1 MKTLFKSLV
10 FFSKAYV
17 FVFVLFIALF
27 LGEICLN
34 GFESGRFFNLIEN
47 IAFSSILFAFTSLL
61 IRPRKVVVLKMTHA
75 FIFLIVLIEGLYFLS
90 FNAEVSSSAIFIA
103 LDSNGNEVGEFFKFN
118 FKWQHVVFL
127 IYLVFNFIFSWKYFF
142 PKKENT
148 KTKHWYVFQVFV
160 IALGIMLLT
169 KEKIHQYNF
178 PYVLYRSVNEYNK
191 ERILINQLNADYSPF
206 EEVQAQSKLTTET
219 HIVVIGES
227 TSRLHFGLY
236 GYERQTTP
244 RLQEIADE
252 LFVFDD
258 VVSGET
264 YTVGSLVK
272 ALMIEEKN
280 TYVGNVLQLFNQA
293 GYQTYWLSN
302 QPPIGIYETLI
313 TKIALSANYSRF
325 MTTESPNKRMNYDEV
340 LLERLDAVLK
350 ESAPRKIIFL
360 HLMGTHAN
368 YKYRYPKSF
377 DVFSTND
384 ASEKQQTIDQYDNAV
399 LYNDYIVREI
409 IEKAR
414 RTDIPSS
421 VIYFSDHGE
430 EVYDSID
437 FAGHSANGYFSYNLI
452 EIPFLYWNSMNNEIS
467 KQFLQRPFILNDL
480 SHTLANLYRID
491 TKQID
496 STKSIFS
503 KAFKARQRIVRDTII
518 VN

>member
-1 MKTLFKSLV
+1 MKKLFKS
-10 FFSKAYV
+10 FITFSRAYV
-17 FVFVLFIALF
+17 FIFVSFISLF
-27 LGEICLN
+27 LIEIFLN
-34 GFESGRFFNLIEN
+34 GYELSRFFNLIEN
-47 IAFSSILFAFTSLL
+47 IAFTSTLFAFTTLL
-61 IRPRKVVVLKMTHA
+61 IGYRKVVVQKIIYA
-75 FIFLIVLIEGLYFLS
+75 FIFLIVLLEGLYFLS
-90 FNAEVSSSAIFIA
+90 FKAEISSSAIFIA
-103 LDSNGNEVGEFFKFN
+103 LDSNSNEVGEFFKFN
-118 FKWQHVVFL
+118 FKWEHVIFL
-127 IYLVFNFIFSWKYFF
+127 ISLVFNFIFSWTFF
-142 PKKENT
+142 FRNYDFV
-148 KTKHWYVFQVFV
+148 KTKQWYLFQSVV
-160 IALGIMLLT
+160 IILGTFLLT
-169 KEKIHQYNF
+169 KEKINQYNF
-178 PYVLYRSVNEYNK
+178 PYIFYRSVNEYNN
-191 ERILINQLNADYSPF
+191 ERILINQLSTNYSSF
-206 EEVQAQSKLTTET
+206 EEVHAQSKLKTET

-236 GYERQTTP
+236 GYDRQTTP

-252 LFVFDD
+252 LFVFDN

-272 ALMIEEKN
+272 ALMIEDKN

-293 GYQTYWLSN
+293 GYQTFWLSN
-302 QPPIGIYETLI
+302 QPPIGIYETLV
-313 TKIALSANYSRF
+313 TKIALSANYSQF
-325 MTTESPNKRMNYDEV
+325 MSTESPNKRMNYDEV
-340 LLERLDAVLK
+340 LLEKLDAVLK
-350 ESAPRKIIFL
+350 KPAPKKIIFL

-377 DVFSTND
+377 DVFSTDD
-384 ASEKQQTIDQYDNAV
+384 ASQKQLTIDQYDNAV

-414 RTDIPSS
+414 ITDIPSS

-430 EVYDSID
+430 EVYDSIE
-437 FAGHSANGYFSYNLI
+437 FAGHSANGYFTYNLI
-452 EIPFLYWNSMNNEIS
+452 EIPFLYWNSMNIEIS